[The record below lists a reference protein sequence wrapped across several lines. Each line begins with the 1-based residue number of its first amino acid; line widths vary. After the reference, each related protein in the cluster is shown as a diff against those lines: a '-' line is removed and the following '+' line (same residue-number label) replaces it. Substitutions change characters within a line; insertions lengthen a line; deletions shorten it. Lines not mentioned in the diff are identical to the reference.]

1 MHGTGRSVERVEF
14 GHSCVFLQI
23 AVVCIVKFLC
33 YEQVKCNVQSISV
46 LIKLCCTIGL
56 VDAAEVEQRLKM
68 LVYRLHLIT
77 AIQNP
82 PEQNQHQAQS
92 IW

>member
-1 MHGTGRSVERVEF
+1 MHGTGRSVEKVEF
-14 GHSCVFLQI
+14 GHSCVLSNSYVMSRLGAMFKGFMCGKKCI
-23 AVVCIVKFLC
+23 IVVIDVVCVK
-33 YEQVKCNVQSISV
+33 
-46 LIKLCCTIGL
+46 
-56 VDAAEVEQRLKM
+56 QRLKM

-77 AIQNP
+77 AIQSP